1 MTASEGAIDR
11 DAPPLRILVVDDN
24 RDAADSLCLLLRMW
38 AFDVRVAYDG
48 QEALAAAHA
57 YRPDCLLSDIG
68 LPGIDG
74 YHLAERVRRD
84 EALKGVTL
92 VAVTAYADEARA
104 KAAGF
109 DHHFVKPPDPQ
120 AVEAMLRR
128 LRAVGKHL
136 DQTEELVRQQGE
148 VVTEARDVMQEV
160 KQEVRE
166 MRQELREV
174 KEDVK
179 EMCQELREVK
189 DKQERG

>member
-1 MTASEGAIDR
+1 MNASKGVTDR
-11 DAPPLRILVVDDN
+11 QAQPLRILVVDDN

-38 AFDVRVAYDG
+38 GFDVRVAYDG
-48 QEALAAAHA
+48 QEALSAAHD

-74 YHLAERVRRD
+74 YHLAEHVRRA

-92 VAVTAYADEARA
+92 VAITAYSDEARA

-109 DHHFVKPPDPQ
+109 DHHFVKPADPQ
-120 AVEAMLRR
+120 AVEEMLRR
-128 LRAVGKHL
+128 LRAMGKRL

-148 VVTEARDVMQEV
+148 VVSEARDVMREV

-179 EMCQELREVK
+179 EMRQELKEVK
-189 DKQERG
+189 EKQERV